1 LKLQFNQSTQV
12 ASKKAC
18 FFFRNATPI
27 GMLQP
32 GYLVAFP
39 YPNHQSTF
47 QVITSVGFMVDG
59 EAVTI
64 LSTEGSDSDH

>member
-1 LKLQFNQSTQV
+1 MLHQ
-12 ASKKAC
+12 
-18 FFFRNATPI
+18 I

-32 GYLVAFP
+32 GYLGRTFP

-47 QVITSVGFMVDG
+47 QVITRVGFMVDG